1 MLLALYQG
9 AVRRFGL
16 GL

>member
-1 MLLALYQG
+1 MLWALYQG